1 MRRLLALALTALAA
15 CGSSTRVNHNRPPAP
30 INVAAAI
37 HESSIEVSP
46 ARFGAGPIVVIVSNQ
61 SRRSRRLTV
70 ETAGR
75 AAGIRR
81 TTTPIAPQ
89 GTARLSVDVS
99 RGTYVVSV
107 PHARPARLHVGR
119 RRPSAQNALL
129 QP

>member
-1 MRRLLALALTALAA
+1 LRRLLALALLGLAA
-15 CGSSTRVNHNRPPAP
+15 CGSSSRVNRNRPPAP

-46 ARFGAGPIVVIVSNQ
+46 TRFGAGPIVVIVSNQ
-61 SRRSRRLTV
+61 SRKPRRLTV

-75 AAGIRR
+75 EAGIRR

-89 GTARLSVDVS
+89 GTARLSVAVI
-99 RGTYVVSV
+99 RGTYLVRVRG
-107 PHARPARLHVGR
+107 ARPARLHVGA
-119 RRPSAQNALL
+119 RRPSAQNELL